1 MKFHLL
7 ITFLLASLICN
18 VHAQDHKDIIKHTA
32 QLMADAM
39 VKQDYL
45 TASDY
50 FYPKIVELQGGRDS
64 ISEHVTTYLKSK
76 NSGGREFKI
85 TSAII
90 GEPGAEVKIDTM
102 LYSVVPEKLL
112 LRINGSNYET
122 TGFLIGIS
130 ADNGQH
136 WWFGDAAGLDELE
149 EVLPDI
155 KQLAIPKSAKPV
167 KLSDNR

>member
-1 MKFHLL
+1 MKCYLF
-7 ITFLLASLICN
+7 IAFLVASLICN
-18 VHAQDHKDIIKHTA
+18 VRAQDHRDVIKHTA

-64 ISEHVTTYLKSK
+64 ILEHITTYLKNK
-76 NSGGREFKI
+76 NSDGLEFKI

-90 GEPGAEVKIDTM
+90 GEPDAEIKIDEM
-102 LYSVVPEKLL
+102 LYSVVPEKLV

-122 TGFLIGIS
+122 IGFLIGIS
-130 ADNGQH
+130 ADKGQH
-136 WWFGDAAGLDELE
+136 WWFGDAAGLEELE
-149 EVLPDI
+149 EVLPDV
-155 KQLAIPKSAKPV
+155 KRLTIPKSARPV